1 MSCVMAKSEFEKA
14 LEKTQEIKITVKG
27 RKSGKS
33 ITLPIWFVHEP
44 GKLQLLPVRGS
55 KTNWYRNLRKHSSI
69 QVQAENSKHSGKAH
83 LIEDKTRT
91 KEIADK
97 FGKKH
102 GAGDLKRY
110 YSVFDVSVEVPLV

>member
-1 MSCVMAKSEFEKA
+1 MAKLEFEKA
-14 LEKTQEIKITVKG
+14 LDKTREISITVRG

-44 GKLQLLPVRGS
+44 GKLQLLPVQGS

-69 QVQAENSKHSGKAH
+69 EVQAEKLKSTGKAR
-83 LIEDKTRT
+83 LIEDKKGT

-97 FGKKH
+97 FRSEEH
-102 GAGDLKRY
+102 TSELQ
-110 YSVFDVSVEVPLV
+110 S

>member
-1 MSCVMAKSEFEKA
+1 MAKSEFEKA

-44 GKLQLLPVRGS
+44 GKLQLLPVTGS
-55 KTNWYRNLRKHSSI
+55 RTNWYRNLRKHSNI
-69 QVQAENSKHSGKAH
+69 QVQAENSKYDGKAR
-83 LIEDKTRT
+83 LIEDKKKT
-91 KEIADK
+91 KEIANK

-102 GAGDLKRY
+102 GAGDLKKY
-110 YSVFDVSVEVPLV
+110 YSVFDVSVEVPIV

>member
-1 MSCVMAKSEFEKA
+1 MAKLEFEKA
-14 LEKTQEIKITVKG
+14 LEKTREISITVKG

-44 GKLQLLPVRGS
+44 GKLQLLPVQGS

-69 QVQAENSKHSGKAH
+69 EVQAEKLKSSGKAR
-83 LIEDKTRT
+83 LIEDKKGT

-97 FGKKH
+97 FGKKY
-102 GAGDLKRY
+102 GAGDLKKY
-110 YSVFDVSVEVPLV
+110 YSVFDVSVEVQIV